1 MTLPTLNEIITATRG
16 MAHTISFPIK
26 PFDSSNPDPFNCDLK
41 DLIIQILNSTI
52 NRDANPGFPLNSLA
66 NTNAQLIDN
75 SSNVIVGL
83 VMYRLHCIL
92 STEPENF
99 LNKDGRIHIARCLID
114 PIRLFIK
121 QELHSEKKLK
131 DKRYRLIWSVSIIDQ
146 VIDRLLFRD
155 LISEEIDYW
164 QCFDSKGGAGLSL
177 DSQATDLFN
186 NIISK
191 LGNNFITSDVSNW
204 DWSFRGWMFISSFIK
219 VMIQRGYGDNTIY
232 HFVLAGLSDSSSKFE
247 FMTLPPYVR
256 ACWARIVL
264 MSHPPIGLSNGQLLQ
279 HGSYGIMKSGW
290 LKTLETNSFC
300 RSLLN
305 RLICN
310 GRCTAMGDD
319 SAETT
324 KLQPDELISR
334 YQQLGIILTDV
345 TKVIAPYKQGIEFCS
360 HQIYPSVAI
369 PLNEIKILVKY
380 LNSPLRNTI
389 EQWMQIKNDLRHS
402 KNSKL
407 LLKFISSKWEVWA
420 NEVNQESSK
429 ENQEDTSYS

>member
-1 MTLPTLNEIITATRG
+1 
-16 MAHTISFPIK
+16 MAHTMSFPIK
-26 PFDSSNPDPFNCDLK
+26 PFDNLNPDPFNCDLK

-52 NRDANPGFPLNSLA
+52 NRDANPGFPMNSLA

-92 STEPENF
+92 STEPESF
-99 LNKDGRIHIARCLID
+99 LNKDGRVHISRCLID

-186 NIISK
+186 NIISR

-204 DWSFRGWMFISSFIK
+204 DWSFRGWMFIASFIK
-219 VMIQRGYGDNTIY
+219 VMMQRGYGDNTIY
-232 HFVLAGLSDSSSKFE
+232 HFVLAGLSDSSSKFR

-264 MSHPPIGLSNGQLLQ
+264 MAHPPIGLSNGQLLQ

-360 HQIYPSVAI
+360 HKIYPSVAI
-369 PLNEIKILVKY
+369 PLNEIKIIVKY

-402 KNSKL
+402 VNSKL

-429 ENQEDTSYS
+429 EN